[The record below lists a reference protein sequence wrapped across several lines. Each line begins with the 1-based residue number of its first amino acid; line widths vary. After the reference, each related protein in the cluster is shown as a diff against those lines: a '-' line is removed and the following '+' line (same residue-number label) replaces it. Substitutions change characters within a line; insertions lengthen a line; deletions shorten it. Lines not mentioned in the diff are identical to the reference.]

1 MPTSEEPSL
10 KRSLGLR
17 MLTLYGLG
25 TIVGG
30 GFYALVGQVAA
41 EAGMHT
47 PLAFLVSALIALLS
61 AFSFAE
67 LSARFPYSAGE
78 AHYILE
84 AFQRPWLSTLV
95 GWLVIAT
102 GVVSAATLA
111 NAFAGFLQR
120 LIVVPETLIICVM
133 VVGLGLV
140 AAWGVGESVLVAVII
155 TVIEVGGLI
164 WIVFAAGD
172 ALWALADQSQW
183 HPLVPRASFADWSG
197 IFLGAYL
204 AFYSFVGF
212 EDMVNM
218 AEEVKQPQRNLPLAI
233 LISLGLTTLLYCCVS
248 LVTVLAVPLDR
259 LVQSTSPLSL
269 TIDDERGAAAI
280 VFVGMLAGVNG
291 ALVQI
296 VMASRVAYGLAK
308 KGQALAVW
316 SRVHP
321 VTRTPLQA
329 TLAAT
334 GCVLILALW
343 FPLVTLAKATSTIL
357 LVVYGL
363 VHLSL
368 WTIKRREPR
377 PGYDGPCYP
386 RWLPMLGFNVSVAFL
401 VFHTVSMWLPE

>member
-1 MPTSEEPSL
+1 MPAVEEPSL
-10 KRSLGLR
+10 RRSLGLSL
-17 MLTLYGLG
+17 LTLYGLG

-30 GFYALVGQVAA
+30 GFYALVGKVAA
-41 EAGMHT
+41 EAGMHA
-47 PLAFLVSALIALLS
+47 PLAFLASALIALLG

-78 AHYILE
+78 AHYVLE

-120 LIVVPETLIICVM
+120 LIVAPETVIICVM
-133 VVGLGLV
+133 VIGLGLI
-140 AAWGVGESVLVAVII
+140 AGWGVGESVVFAVVI
-155 TVIEVGGLI
+155 TVIEVSGLI

-172 ALWALADQSQW
+172 ALWTLKDQSQW
-183 HPLVPRASFADWSG
+183 YALAPRASYADWSG

-233 LISLGLTTLLYCCVS
+233 LSALGLTTLLYCCVT
-248 LVTVLAVPLDR
+248 LVTVLAVPLDA
-259 LVQSTSPLSL
+259 LVQSASPLSL
-269 TIDDERGAAAI
+269 TIDDERGAATI
-280 VFVGMLAGVNG
+280 VFIGMLAGVNG

-308 KGQALAVW
+308 KGQAFAAW

-321 VTRTPLQA
+321 ITRTPLQA

-334 GCVLILALW
+334 GCVLALALW
-343 FPLVTLAKATSTIL
+343 FPLVSLAKATSTIL
-357 LVVYGL
+357 LVVYAL

-368 WTIKRREPR
+368 WTIKRREP
-377 PGYDGPCYP
+377 GKLDNGPCYP
-386 RWLPMLGFNVSVAFL
+386 AWLPLLGCSVSVAFL
-401 VFHTVSMWLPE
+401 VFHAVSVLA